1 MVTFIGLIKSLD
13 QVALKDYLSKV
24 GQTVDLY
31 GGQVAARGETL
42 TPMWNELNC
51 KSFDSYVEVLFD
63 SFERANEWS
72 RSPEY
77 QNLLP
82 IRNKAMQVTFFGIN
96 KTQTEHKP

>member
-13 QVALKDYLSKV
+13 QIALKDYLSKV

-31 GGQVAARGETL
+31 GGQVASRGDAL

-51 KSFDSYVEVLFD
+51 QPFDSYVEVLFD
-63 SFERANEWS
+63 SLERANEWS

-77 QNLLP
+77 QSLLP
-82 IRNKAMQVTFFGIN
+82 IRNKGMQVTFFGVSK
-96 KTQTEHKP
+96 KTQ

>member
-82 IRNKAMQVTFFGIN
+82 IRNKAMQVTFFGVN
-96 KTQTEHKP
+96 KNQEDNKS

>member
-51 KSFDSYVEVLFD
+51 KTFDSYVEVLFD

-72 RSPEY
+72 HSPEY

-82 IRNKAMQVTFFGIN
+82 IRNKAMQVTFFGMKKSQEDN
-96 KTQTEHKP
+96 KP